1 MGSIQSD
8 GGAALLQTHQT
19 FFLPDGEQL
28 HFAILNKDG
37 TINVAPDCPG
47 GHCGQ
52 CSQRQYPAFRFDV
65 DPSTGAMSVGGVA
78 YGNTDAFR
86 AAVQKNWDPGLT
98 VQDGHGTFQDA
109 SNWTVAGKSG
119 FYAPVL
125 ATQNGDIF
133 VIGTA
138 NVDGHEHVRVFEH
151 LRLRGTA
158 C

>member
-1 MGSIQSD
+1 VDIAGS
-8 GGAALLQTHQT
+8 AASANT
-19 FFLPDGEQL
+19 L
-28 HFAILNKDG
+28 HFA
-37 TINVAPDCPG
+37 
-47 GHCGQ
+47 
-52 CSQRQYPAFRFDV
+52 RFDV

-98 VQDGHGTFQDA
+98 VQDGHGTFRDT